1 MRRRLKNNGI
11 ITINGQSATWDTLV
25 HGGDHLLMKL
35 APEQEFS
42 RTPMNLEIVY
52 EDDYILA
59 INKAASV
66 LMHPTSTMRDG
77 TLATGVL
84 YYYDDARCVLIE
96 AMDGVKVMSLFGFV
110 IIIENAICQCSI
122 AYRRGR
128 VHKDTSS
135 FINGEDILIFV
146 YDF

>member
-1 MRRRLKNNGI
+1 MKTATIIDLIVDANVHTRSMNHIIKQQHISQRMRRRLENNGI
-11 ITINGQSATWDTLV
+11 ITINGPSATSDTLV

-77 TLATGVL
+77 TLANGVL
-84 YYYDDARCVLIE
+84 
-96 AMDGVKVMSLFGFV
+96 
-110 IIIENAICQCSI
+110 
-122 AYRRGR
+122 
-128 VHKDTSS
+128 
-135 FINGEDILIFV
+135 
-146 YDF
+146 